1 MLCRALAKAW
11 ADTVRIPGVAED
23 GLPDARTWVAELTLL
38 GDPEAVYGKV
48 SRSHPS
54 WRATGTLALLLSARD
69 AMAGGEEPTPP
80 VEGAG
85 ELLLLVLASPDA
97 SKNSVWTSA
106 VRGIIQGYD
115 LFMGHGYFLIG
126 ATHHVGQER
135 KAHRTYQLAAREYA
149 AGRSEGAETLAA
161 LARLATAIT
170 RPDLDT
176 GARDPGV
183 RTALAELTV
192 LDASLA
198 AGLERAWERHLAER
212 GVGVRREGVR
222 DQARGSTQLPSPAQP
237 IRPSAPS
244 PAPTEEARRKAELR
258 RADQLRKDAL
268 TSLRNVPR
276 ALELARE
283 ADRIAAEH
291 GRKATAVAALGDEL
305 VRRRAWAEAYTVLEE
320 RRRAD
325 PADREIVHMMARC
338 RFERGLYFAGRKLLT
353 DLLGQPPGPEDV
365 ETLTFLCTVAVGIGG
380 DPELGRWKEELKRL
394 DPLQEPLPDRLTTP
408 RTPRTKI
415 HVDRGPDAGKRNR
428 PARRGGFD
436 PTGMSQDEFQA
447 NFLASFVEW
456 LPEEQR
462 AEATRDLVGDDPEL
476 AAEVG
481 RLRDRS
487 RAEEHFKAGERY
499 FGTGRLDDAEREYEA
514 AIALDPDHG
523 YAWHCLGDV
532 WYLRRKYDLA
542 QAYCEESVAIQP
554 SAQGLWLIGECL
566 RSGGAGAHRARAYYQ
581 KALALDPDYGA
592 ARKALAA
599 LDRANPPRPF
609 GRQGRLE
616 GSLDA
621 GGVLR
626 ALGIIGGPRKSG
638 RRKGS
643 SPTVRSGDPGSGH
656 GGRLVAAVQ
665 DNDPDGFAHV
675 AEDDRRAA
683 AWIAA
688 AARDELFRAIMQ
700 AMTIGHHYG
709 IKDRDHTRWALW
721 AERQLQLARAL
732 PRDFTPDPH
741 WLGLG
746 RDRMLA
752 DAYAAVASVRTAEH
766 RLPEAKACLLQAR
779 ELLLADET
787 ARRAAG
793 IGETEYDRLFA
804 QTSPYASTLHSLAT
818 VCDRLGD
825 HEACLTYTREAR
837 AAEAAHPTTGTQV
850 DTLAAVSH
858 IALERGETD
867 EGIGAIQ
874 EAVYLAEDENPRLV
888 LPYTLIR
895 ALTMLGRTRH
905 RLGFHRS
912 ALACF
917 VRARELDRTGN
928 AARLSAHHFDIARV
942 LQARPDI
949 GEALGGDARHHLEQA
964 LVHASVPQEGSTAT
978 PLDWTASDGTR
989 HRVADTAGATPALL
1003 ELAALLQESGEY
1015 DTGVHLLT
1023 MVTDAAGQLRAN
1035 AADPEERI
1043 AVQNEQMAAF
1053 TQLTRLHFQRAAAQ
1067 GNTGSHAR
1075 AAWAAHESMR
1085 ARTFLDT
1092 LGEGDLPAPA
1102 GVPRE
1107 LAAREATLLARRRRL
1122 RGLPGDRSP
1131 AFWDSYRE
1139 TEGELDDLWAQ
1150 MLRRAPSAAG
1160 YVQVRQGSPADPADI
1175 ARRLATGADDGRTA
1189 VLASLVLLDDRTL
1202 GVIALRSDGTGPVL
1216 RSRPADVREL
1226 GRFVRQNFG
1235 AAARVRL
1242 LATDAEDLFQAQLAP
1257 VRELLT
1263 SVCDPGE
1270 RLLVCP
1276 TGFLHHVPLGAVR
1289 TGGSGRSGR
1298 SGGEVLLERNPLG
1311 VLPSGSFLR
1320 GRDGSGRDRTRL
1332 REPHGMQIFGD
1343 PTGDLP
1349 GARKEAQL
1357 LARTPGSRLTL
1368 GSGATVDVVRRALT
1382 GSSVLHLAAHARF
1395 DPDDPLGSGV
1405 VLAEGGVL
1413 TARDV
1418 IRLRAPD
1425 LSLVTLSACETGVS
1439 ATDAA
1444 DELMG
1449 LTRALLFAGA
1459 DSVVAGLWKVPDD
1472 ATVTIMRAFYDGIGR
1487 QGLARIDA
1495 LRAAALEARERERDP
1510 ARFDRWAGFQLVGAW
1525 Q

>member
-38 GDPEAVYGKV
+38 GNPQAVYDKV

-54 WRATGTLALLLSARD
+54 WRAAGTLALLLSARD
-69 AMAGGEEPTPP
+69 AMARGEEPTPP

-97 SKNSVWTSA
+97 SEKSVWTSA
-106 VRGIIQGYD
+106 VRGIILGYD

-126 ATHHVGQER
+126 ATHHLER
-135 KAHRTYQLAAREYA
+135 EREAHRTYQLAAREYA
-149 AGRSEGAETLAA
+149 TGRSQGAVILAA
-161 LARLATAIT
+161 LARLAAAIT

-183 RTALAELTV
+183 RTALTELAN
-192 LDASLA
+192 LDASVV
-198 AGLERAWERHLAER
+198 AGLERAWESHLAER
-212 GVGVRREGVR
+212 GAAVPRIPVR
-222 DQARGSTQLPSPAQP
+222 DRAQPSAQLPSPARP
-237 IRPSAPS
+237 VRPSTPS
-244 PAPTEEARRKAELR
+244 PAAAEEVQRGAELHK
-258 RADQLRKDAL
+258 ADQLGKDAL
-268 TSLRNVPR
+268 ASLRNVPR

-291 GRKATAVAALGDEL
+291 GRKPTVLAALGDEL

-320 RRRAD
+320 RRRVQ
-325 PADREIVHMMARC
+325 PADRKVVHLMARC

-365 ETLTFLCTVAVGIGG
+365 ETLTFLCTIAVGLGG

-415 HVDRGPDAGKRNR
+415 HVDRGADADNRNR

-462 AEATRDLVGDDPEL
+462 AEATRDLTRDDPEL
-476 AAEVG
+476 TAEVG

-566 RSGGAGAHRARAYYQ
+566 RNGGAGAHRARAYYQ
-581 KALALDPDYGA
+581 KALELDPDYGA
-592 ARKALAA
+592 ARKALAE
-599 LDRANPPRPF
+599 LDRTNPPRPF

-621 GGVLR
+621 EGVLR
-626 ALGIIGGPRKSG
+626 ALGIISGPRKSG
-638 RRKGS
+638 RAKGS
-643 SPTVRSGDPGSGH
+643 SRPVSSGDPGSGH
-656 GGRLVAAVQ
+656 GGRLVSAAQ
-665 DNDPDGFAHV
+665 DNDPDGFAQV
-675 AEDDRRAA
+675 AEDNDRTA

-688 AARDELFRAIMQ
+688 ASPDALFQAILQ
-700 AMTIGHHYG
+700 AMTIGYHYQ
-709 IKDRDHTRWALW
+709 IKDRDHTRWTLW

-732 PRDFTPDPH
+732 PRDLAPAPRR
-741 WLGLG
+741 LGLG
-746 RDRMLA
+746 RDRLLA
-752 DAYAAVASVRTAEH
+752 DAYAVVAAVRTAEH

-779 ELLLADET
+779 ELLLADE
-787 ARRAAG
+787 AAMRAAG
-793 IGETEYDRLFA
+793 ITESEYDRLFS
-804 QTSPYASTLHSLAT
+804 QTSPHASTLHSLAT

-825 HEACLTYTREAR
+825 RAACLTYTREAR

-858 IALERGETD
+858 IALERGMTD
-867 EGIGAIQ
+867 DGIGAIQ

-928 AARLSAHHFDIARV
+928 SARLSANHFDIARV
-942 LQARPDI
+942 LRARPDI

-964 LVHASVPQEGSTAT
+964 VIHASVPQEGSTAT

-989 HRVADTAGATPALL
+989 HRVIDTADATPALL
-1003 ELAALLQESGEY
+1003 ELAGLLQESGEY
-1015 DTGVHLLT
+1015 DTAVHLLT
-1023 MVTDAAGQLRAN
+1023 MVTDAAVQLRAK
-1035 AADPEERI
+1035 AADPEQRI

-1053 TQLTRLHFQRAAAQ
+1053 TQLTRLHFRRAAE
-1067 GNTGSHAR
+1067 GDPGSHAR

-1107 LAAREATLLARRRRL
+1107 LVAREATLLARRRRL

-1139 TEGELDDLWAQ
+1139 IEGELDDLWAQ
-1150 MLRRAPSAAG
+1150 VLRRAPSAAD

-1175 ARRLATGADDGRTA
+1175 ARRLATGADDGRTV
-1189 VLASLVLLDDRTL
+1189 VLASLVLLDDHTL

-1216 RSRPADVREL
+1216 RSRAADVREL
-1226 GRFVRQNFG
+1226 GGFVRQNFG
-1235 AAARVRL
+1235 AADRVRL

-1289 TGGSGRSGR
+1289 TGGR
-1298 SGGEVLLERNPLG
+1298 GGEVLLERNPLG

-1320 GRDGSGRDRTRL
+1320 GRDGSGHDRTGL
-1332 REPHGMQIFGD
+1332 RGPHGIQIFGD

-1405 VLAEGGVL
+1405 LLAGGGVL

-1449 LTRALLFAGA
+1449 LPRALLFAGA

-1495 LRAAALEARERERDP
+1495 LRAAALEAREQERDP